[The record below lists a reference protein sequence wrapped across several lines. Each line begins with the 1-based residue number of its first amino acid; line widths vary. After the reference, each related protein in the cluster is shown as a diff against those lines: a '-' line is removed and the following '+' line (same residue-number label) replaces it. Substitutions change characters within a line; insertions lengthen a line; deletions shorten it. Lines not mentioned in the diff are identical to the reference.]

1 MNSEMKPKIYKMHF
15 FKTHS
20 FVFSFNTFRR
30 SLVRYRNALYCQK
43 SAIIKSGIKLLPDS
57 VHTKEPAGPTQGAH
71 PVGPT

>member
-1 MNSEMKPKIYKMHF
+1 MNSKIKPKIYKMHF

-43 SAIIKSGIKLLPDS
+43 SARIKSGIKLVSDS
-57 VHTKEPAGPTQGAH
+57 VAPKGRAKAS
-71 PVGPT
+71 